1 MLRRHPLL
9 SKFRTRLTFA
19 NVVSVVALFVAL
31 GGSSY
36 AALKV
41 TSRNVPKDAL
51 TGADIKNLT
60 GKDVRNDS
68 LTGADVKN
76 LGSGDVANG
85 KLLAEDFAP
94 GQVPKGETG
103 ETGPPGAPGAAAS
116 ATSRDSKPALIAT
129 ASDTFQ
135 AFDGPSVTVQVPEGG
150 ALVVV
155 GASVDVRN
163 TTQNGE
169 AWAFLFEGANTLARI
184 SERCGDCSSTFE
196 TKGGGI
202 TTWAPAGT
210 HTYELRYRRYPSG
223 TAEFRNRSLAASVLK

>member
-1 MLRRHPLL
+1 LL

-19 NVVSVVALFVAL
+19 NVVSVIALFVAL

-60 GKDVRNDS
+60 GRDVTNNS

-103 ETGPPGAPGAAAS
+103 DTGPPGAPGAAAS

-129 ASDTFQ
+129 ASDTFEP
-135 AFDGPSVTVQVPEGG
+135 FDGPSVTVQVPDGG
-150 ALVVV
+150 APVVL
-155 GASVDVRN
+155 GASVEIRN
-163 TTQNGE
+163 TAGGE
-169 AWAFLFEGANTLARI
+169 AWAFVYEGADQLGRI
-184 SERCGDCSSTFE
+184 SETGSMTFA
-196 TKGGGI
+196 TKRSGLV
-202 TTWAPAGT
+202 TWASAGT
-210 HTYELRYRRYPSG
+210 HTYELRYRRQASG
-223 TAEFRNRSLAASVLK
+223 TAEFRNRLLAASVLN

>member
-1 MLRRHPLL
+1 VLT
-9 SKFRTRLTFA
+9 KFRTRLTFA
-19 NVVSVVALFVAL
+19 NVVSMIALFVAL

-51 TGADIKNLT
+51 TGADIQKLT
-60 GKDVRNDS
+60 GKDVTDNS

-116 ATSRDSKPALIAT
+116 ATSRDSKPAQIAT
-129 ASDTFQ
+129 SSDTFE
-135 AFDGPSVTVQVPEGG
+135 AFDGPSVTVQVPAGG
-150 ALVVV
+150 AIVAF
-155 GASVDVRN
+155 GTSIDARN
-163 TTQNGE
+163 TTASSG
-169 AWAFLFEGANTLARI
+169 AIATLFEGANALARI
-184 SERCGDCSSTFE
+184 SERCNDCSSTFE
-196 TKGGGI
+196 TKSGGI

-210 HTYELRYRRYPSG
+210 HTYELRYRRQSGG
-223 TAEFRNRSLAASVLK
+223 TAEFRIRSLAASVLK